1 MNTSTILDMLR
12 DDPNLLDDRKAFLDR
27 MNAQFNVVV
36 KVHEQIVDEIIS
48 TSIAE
53 QNGGPAT
60 DADVDYALKIL
71 EQRPLLEKADA
82 ISEKLKAAI
91 VAGEVIDSSG
101 LIQASTDA
109 ANAVV
114 GTP

>member
-27 MNAQFNVVV
+27 MNAPFNVVV
-36 KVHEQIVDEIIS
+36 QVREQIVENTII

-53 QNGGPAT
+53 RNGGPAT
-60 DADVDYALKIL
+60 DADIDYALKIL
-71 EQRPLLEKADA
+71 AQRPLLEKADA

-91 VAGEVIDSSG
+91 VAGEVLDSSG
-101 LIQASTDA
+101 LVQASTDA